1 MQYNKINDL
10 FLLRV
15 KVNKTGIPG
24 TAEVEAEN
32 TMTTGRADTM
42 AERDGKAEPRADK
55 AGRMAGDRAGPAVD
69 RSRPPGMG
77 IMARGSNQACLKQKM
92 FG

>member
-55 AGRMAGDRAGPAVD
+55 AGRMAGDRAGPAVG
-69 RSRPPGMG
+69 RSRPWME
-77 IMARGSNQACLKQKM
+77 IMARGSNLAGLKQKM
-92 FG
+92 

>member
-55 AGRMAGDRAGPAVD
+55 AGRMAGDRAGPVG
-69 RSRPPGMG
+69 RSRPWME
-77 IMARGSNQACLKQKM
+77 IMARGSNLACLKQKM

>member
-55 AGRMAGDRAGPAVD
+55 AGRMAGDRAGPVG

-77 IMARGSNQACLKQKM
+77 IMARGSNLACLKQKM